1 MAKFEY
7 HRCKQAIRSQTKKT
21 MNTLWKT
28 YMSTKAYSDTKQPQK

>member
-7 HRCKQAIRSQTKKT
+7 HRCKQAIRSQTKKKQ
-21 MNTLWKT
+21 LWKT